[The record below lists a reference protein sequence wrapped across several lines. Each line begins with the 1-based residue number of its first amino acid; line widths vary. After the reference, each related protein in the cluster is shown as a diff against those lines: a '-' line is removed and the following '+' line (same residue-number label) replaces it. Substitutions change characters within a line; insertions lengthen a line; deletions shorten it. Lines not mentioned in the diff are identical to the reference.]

1 MTNSDRFE
9 VAPPPPAPREF
20 QQARAKKTY
29 ENILQAAAELY
40 SERGFHAVQTP
51 DIAKRAGI
59 SVGGLYRYFKDKH
72 QIFAELVHRIL
83 ERNRLEQVQMMSE
96 LECQFVEEGTDLH
109 DIAERLINW
118 TWDALRDAPPDL
130 LRTLEAMRH
139 EDTKFGL
146 LCDQYDRY
154 ERHLLARTLTKVT
167 SRDVIPSPLAAA
179 RVLDLIIP
187 TVALWAKLH
196 PSDSRGVKNATLD
209 MVVRYLAG
217 AQKF

>member
-96 LECQFVEEGTDLH
+96 LECQFVGEGTDLH
-109 DIAERLINW
+109 DIAERLISHGWALAYRRYSKAYVPAEDEARAKQLGLWDPSVEFTMPWNW
-118 TWDALRDAPPDL
+118 R
-130 LRTLEAMRH
+130 RIH
-139 EDTKFGL
+139 K
-146 LCDQYDRY
+146 
-154 ERHLLARTLTKVT
+154 
-167 SRDVIPSPLAAA
+167 
-179 RVLDLIIP
+179 
-187 TVALWAKLH
+187 
-196 PSDSRGVKNATLD
+196 
-209 MVVRYLAG
+209 
-217 AQKF
+217 

>member
-1 MTNSDRFE
+1 
-9 VAPPPPAPREF
+9 
-20 QQARAKKTY
+20 
-29 ENILQAAAELY
+29 
-40 SERGFHAVQTP
+40 
-51 DIAKRAGI
+51 
-59 SVGGLYRYFKDKH
+59 
-72 QIFAELVHRIL
+72 
-83 ERNRLEQVQMMSE
+83 MSE
-96 LECQFVEEGTDLH
+96 LEYQFAEEGADLH

-130 LRTLEAMRH
+130 LRTLEAMRY
-139 EDTKFGL
+139 EETKFGL

-167 SRDVIPSPLAAA
+167 SREVIPSPLAAA

-217 AQKF
+217 GQEF